1 MLKKL
6 IIEGILISVFS
17 LVTVSAMS
25 KLSCFFLFHSSA
37 CLCVNVFVIFR
48 AVSTFW
54 IANPNNHLIGNAAA
68 GSQVITQAKQPP
80 SDS

>member
-6 IIEGILISVFS
+6 IIEGYFDLRLLISHRLRYV
-17 LVTVSAMS
+17 
-25 KLSCFFLFHSSA
+25 KISCFFLFHSSA
-37 CLCVNVFVIFR
+37 SLCVNVFVIFR

-68 GSQVITQAKQPP
+68 GSQVITPAKQPP

>member
-37 CLCVNVFVIFR
+37 CLCKRLCHFQGSLNILDCQPQQSSHRQRSCWF
-48 AVSTFW
+48 AG
-54 IANPNNHLIGNAAA
+54 NNASKTA
-68 GSQVITQAKQPP
+68 SVR
-80 SDS
+80 